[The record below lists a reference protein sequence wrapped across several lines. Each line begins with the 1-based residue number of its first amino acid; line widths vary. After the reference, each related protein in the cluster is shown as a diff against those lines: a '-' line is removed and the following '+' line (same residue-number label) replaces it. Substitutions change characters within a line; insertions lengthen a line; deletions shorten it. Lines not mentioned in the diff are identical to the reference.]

1 MPVFP
6 HPTNAVGQRVN
17 ETVAQH
23 HQHGKHAEPQ
33 SQRPPAPLPRL
44 CPERTAHHPSS
55 LQCDSESFTR
65 QRFPIER
72 KVLEQVRLPLHFGP
86 KSQPIRH
93 THRSSIAEIAEFHD
107 RVRNPLFPGMRS
119 SYAPEPLRPWRVSKP
134 HAGRRNVPLRPV
146 RGPACGP
153 LLFPNPGHS
162 KCPEI
167 HIKHFA
173 RNWSEFPDTRVTISL
188 PAWNT
193 DSFQ

>member
-65 QRFPIER
+65 QRFPIDR

-93 THRSSIAEIAEFHD
+93 THRISIAEIAEFHD

-119 SYAPEPLRPWRVSKP
+119 
-134 HAGRRNVPLRPV
+134 
-146 RGPACGP
+146 
-153 LLFPNPGHS
+153 
-162 KCPEI
+162 
-167 HIKHFA
+167 
-173 RNWSEFPDTRVTISL
+173 
-188 PAWNT
+188 
-193 DSFQ
+193 